1 MLNQNVR
8 YPLSIHFLGTIFRQ
22 VFHNCVAAAAE
33 EAEVNFNTNIIININ
48 RKHMLSGLKVSS
60 QVQKAIPEYPFLKV
74 LTGSNTSKVHR
85 TLDRSRRGGYCI
97 AEPTEKC
104 SVDCSCQSGLT
115 KHSHSY
121 SGGTC
126 YTCSSC
132 SYGSSK
138 CCNSKCID
146 SDYIQDSGK
155 FANVE
160 AVY

>member
-22 VFHNCVAAAAE
+22 VLHNCVAAAAE
-33 EAEVNFNTNIIININ
+33 EAEVNFNTNININ

-60 QVQKAIPEYPFLKV
+60 QVPKAIPEYPFLKV
-74 LTGSNTSKVHR
+74 LSGSNTSKVHR
-85 TLDRSRRGGYCI
+85 TLDRSRRGGYCV